1 MGITTFYNMNER
13 SFIIAMTKQQDRKN
27 RIAEQRK
34 KQILNAALS
43 VFSRR
48 GFDGATIPD
57 IAQEAGVAVGTIY
70 NYYQSKRELF
80 IAVIQNLIFTTPLL
94 SLFEKISANNF
105 PATFKDILQD
115 RLDLSESSNMTR
127 LISLMGEIQRDPKLK
142 AMYLEQ
148 LIQPTMSRIEA
159 FYSTMI
165 ESGKIRRLEPAVIV
179 RAIGGMIIGIIILK
193 SLEGEASPLSWLPQ
207 EKAAD
212 NLVSFVLYGL
222 QGKVND
228 KEKDTP

>member
-148 LIQPTMSRIEA
+148 LIQPMR
-159 FYSTMI
+159 